1 MQQAPKG
8 ALKQFTADEIAEA
21 AGWDGDADGFVK
33 ALIACGWLDAD
44 MRVHNWAKHAGKF
57 LKQRDLNKERQQ
69 RFRKKVL
76 PLRHRPHKRDVTVTS
91 PLSKHDTPVTSP
103 LRNALEERRGEE
115 SREEENSVCE
125 VTLHGTVVEP
135 RPGSSPSGSH
145 TLASPLVLPPGFPK
159 TREIAIAAAAATGV
173 PPEVAGEEW
182 EAAVGMGGLH
192 KGEPIRS
199 WAYYAKR
206 CYNHRL
212 SRLAQA
218 AHQPNGEP
226 TGKPRGAART
236 FAHEA
241 GRPVRGKVL
250 DFKPKPKQETS
261 PKP

>member
-1 MQQAPKG
+1 
-8 ALKQFTADEIAEA
+8 LE
-21 AGWDGDADGFVK
+21 
-33 ALIACGWLDAD
+33 
-44 MRVHNWAKHAGKF
+44 
-57 LKQRDLNKERQQ
+57 
-69 RFRKKVL
+69 L
-76 PLRHRPHKRDVTVTS
+76 P
-91 PLSKHDTPVTSP
+91 
-103 LRNALEERRGEE
+103 A
-115 SREEENSVCE
+115 
-125 VTLHGTVVEP
+125 
-135 RPGSSPSGSH
+135 
-145 TLASPLVLPPGFPK
+145 GFPK
-159 TREIAIAAAAATGV
+159 TRDQAIAAAAATGV

-218 AHQPNGEP
+218 AHQANGEP

-250 DFKPKPKQETS
+250 DFKPKPKPEAS